1 MNLYI
6 TYSIDNEL
14 ILTHEK
20 ENGYIEYKRT
30 LIGCNNIKIEKYA
43 TQMKWRISENIKNH
57 YAIYYIGIDDNGEII
72 GLKDIDENI
81 RIFIN
86 ITKLI
91 KASICYIKKIEINEK
106 IILKIMVKI
115 KKALDNYDIFIN
127 L

>member
-1 MNLYI
+1 MNLFI
-6 TYSIDNEL
+6 TYAINNDL

-43 TQMKWRISENIKNH
+43 TQMRWRISENIKNH
-57 YAIYYIGIDDNGEII
+57 YAIYFIGIDDNGKVI
-72 GLKDIDENI
+72 GLDNIDENI
-81 RIFIN
+81 EIFIK
-86 ITKLI
+86 IAKLI
-91 KASICYIKKIEINEK
+91 KASISYIKKIEINEK

-115 KKALDNYDIFIN
+115 KKVLDNYDIN